1 MAVDADD
8 LIIRYSMGDGS
19 ASGAFDFANNKSVG
33 GNISTTELRQGP
45 PPSNLNNNLF
55 DVVKGSE
62 SAATRA
68 ADYVDY
74 RVIYAYN
81 DAGTTAFDYSV
92 YIPVDGANKPLNY
105 WGDGPVHRVHDG
117 VVPRGG
123 SRQRSGV
130 NATAGVL
137 GGTTTPDETAAPH
150 LRDNVG
156 AAHGGD
162 AAPARGHPGLPVQ
175 GDIRPADRPQGSG
188 GVGPGRV
195 RLDDHGRFGAVTWPS
210 PSGRV
215 GSSP

>member
-105 WGDGPVHRVHDG
+105 WGMAPSTAYTTGWCHVG
-117 VVPRGG
+117 VAATV
-123 SRQRSGV
+123 GV

-137 GGTTTPDETAAPH
+137 GGSTTPDETAAPPS
-150 LRDNVG
+150 G
-156 AAHGGD
+156 ITW
-162 AAPARGHPGLPVQ
+162 VQ
-175 GDIRPADRPQGSG
+175 PTEATPLLLGDIPASQYRAIY
-188 GVGPGRV
+188 V
-195 RLDDHGRFGAVTWPS
+195 RRTVPKGAVAWDQAAFDLTTTAD
-210 PSGRV
+210 SGQ
-215 GSSP
+215 